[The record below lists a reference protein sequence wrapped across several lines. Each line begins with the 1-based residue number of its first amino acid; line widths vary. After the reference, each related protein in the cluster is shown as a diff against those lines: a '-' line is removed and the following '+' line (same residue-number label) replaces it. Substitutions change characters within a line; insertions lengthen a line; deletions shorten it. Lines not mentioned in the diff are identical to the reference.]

1 MEITIRF
8 YFRLILRSFVNLI
21 IMFNIYQRNYLKIY
35 PLFYSILGK
44 CCKSKSNF
52 IY

>member
-35 PLFYSILGK
+35 QNISIILFYSRKML
-44 CCKSKSNF
+44 
-52 IY
+52 